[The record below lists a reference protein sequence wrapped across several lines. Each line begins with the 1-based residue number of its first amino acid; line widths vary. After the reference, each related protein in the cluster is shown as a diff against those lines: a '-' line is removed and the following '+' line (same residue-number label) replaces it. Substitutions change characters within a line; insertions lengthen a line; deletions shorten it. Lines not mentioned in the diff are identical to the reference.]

1 MAESKTAVV
10 LVGAAGD
17 ANIGAAARAM
27 KNFGLADLRLV
38 SCRPHLTKAA
48 YMYAVDARDVLESA
62 RLFSTL
68 DDALSDRSLA
78 VAFTRRAG
86 KMRRRR
92 MTVSELP
99 GWVAE
104 RARRGGLALV
114 FGREDKGL
122 TNDEVRRCDAVV
134 AIPSSPALPSLN
146 LAQSVLVAAYEL
158 FGARGRKG
166 KRVATERNANEEF
179 VSRREVARVMKRIDL
194 ALSALGY
201 EDEPGAALKSKIAH
215 QLERIFGRA
224 GLTERDLGMLRGLS
238 ARIGATTKS
247 AAPAPKRRGR
257 Q

>member
-1 MAESKTAVV
+1 MAGSKTAVV

-27 KNFGLADLRLV
+27 KNFGLTDLRLV
-38 SCRPHLTKAA
+38 SCCPHLTTAA

-62 RLFSTL
+62 RPFPSL

-158 FGARGRKG
+158 FGARGR
-166 KRVATERNANEEF
+166 
-179 VSRREVARVMKRIDL
+179 
-194 ALSALGY
+194 
-201 EDEPGAALKSKIAH
+201 
-215 QLERIFGRA
+215 
-224 GLTERDLGMLRGLS
+224 
-238 ARIGATTKS
+238 
-247 AAPAPKRRGR
+247 
-257 Q
+257 